1 MRQRGRKG
9 MAQEEAAT
17 GGSLS
22 VITRPDAPLD
32 LSPEEGDEWHAIVDS
47 MPADWFPR
55 ETWPLLAQYCRHSIS
70 ARRIAAMADAEMA
83 KPEMDLG
90 TLKDLFNLQRGETA
104 ALKAMAASMRLSQQS
119 TWNAKSG
126 DTAKAK
132 RTVKRLWDG

>member
-9 MAQEEAAT
+9 IAQIETAGAVM
-17 GGSLS
+17 

-32 LSPEEGDEWHAIVDS
+32 LTPDETDEWCAIVDA
-47 MPADWFPR
+47 MPADWFAR
-55 ETWPLLAQYCRHSIS
+55 ETWPLLAQFCRHTVTS
-70 ARRIAAMADAEMA
+70 RRVGQLIDAEMA
-83 KPEMDLG
+83 QTEMDLR
-90 TLKDLFNLQRGETA
+90 NLDKLTQMQARETS
-104 ALKAMAASMRLSQQS
+104 ALKALAASMRLSQQS